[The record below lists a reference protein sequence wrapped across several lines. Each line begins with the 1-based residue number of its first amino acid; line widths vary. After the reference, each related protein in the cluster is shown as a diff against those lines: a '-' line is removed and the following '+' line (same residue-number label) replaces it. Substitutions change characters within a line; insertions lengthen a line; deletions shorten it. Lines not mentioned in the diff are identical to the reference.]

1 MNTNDIQQQF
11 DLIARQYDEGRKCF
25 IPCFDDYYNRSISM
39 LKNLKP
45 DVSSIIDLGAGTGL
59 LTQELYKL
67 YPKAKFTLI
76 DISEEMIQVARKRIR
91 GLDNFDYNVADYYHI
106 DLMGGDFICS
116 ALSIHHLENS
126 EKCQI
131 YKDVYEALPE
141 GGVFVNL
148 DQFCA
153 ESPLIDDAWNAWW
166 MNYIDHSGITPEA
179 KTKWMERKKLD
190 KEISIPH
197 TIELL
202 TQAGFKQVGCIYQF
216 MKFGTIVAYKE

>member
-1 MNTNDIQQQF
+1 MNSNNIQQQF

-25 IPCFDDYYNRSISM
+25 IPCIDDYYIRSVGM

-45 DVSSIIDLGAGTGL
+45 GVYSIIDLGAGTGL

-67 YPKAKFTLI
+67 YPKANFTLI
-76 DISEEMIQVARKRIR
+76 NISEEMLQVARQRFR
-91 GLDNFDYNVADYYHI
+91 GLDNFAYIASDYSNCGLEEADI
-106 DLMGGDFICS
+106 ICS
-116 ALSIHHLENS
+116 ALSIHHLED
-126 EKCQI
+126 EDKQRLYKAI
-131 YKDVYEALPE
+131 YDAMPE

-179 KTKWMERKKLD
+179 KFKWTERRKLD
-190 KEISIPH
+190 RETSIPH
-197 TIELL
+197 ALEMLVK
-202 TQAGFKQVGCIYQF
+202 AGFKQVDCIYQF
-216 MKFGTIVAYKE
+216 MKFGTIIACKE